1 MAVAGTTAVRGA
13 EIAADAVA
21 TAAATAEAAAVVVPT
36 VTEPAVIALLAVVM
50 LAGPAHPDSLRVG
63 MAEAEEVDTVE
74 VVASERGFE
83 PRVINLR
90 KGDPV
95 RLRLTS
101 ADREHCFAVD
111 ALRIEKRI
119 VPGKATLL
127 DLTPDKAGTFA
138 FQCCLEEGAAA
149 EKEHGR
155 LVVVE

>member
-1 MAVAGTTAVRGA
+1 MIAVVLAVAV
-13 EIAADAVA
+13 
-21 TAAATAEAAAVVVPT
+21 AATT
-36 VTEPAVIALLAVVM
+36 SH
-50 LAGPAHPDSLRVG
+50 AHPGSLRVG
-63 MAEAEEVDTVE
+63 MANADADTVE

-119 VPGKATLL
+119 VPGRATVL
-127 DLTPDKAGTFA
+127 DLTPDKAGTYA
-138 FQCCLEEGAAA
+138 FQCCVEEGAAA